1 MFKAVWN
8 DTEYVLTS
16 LPSLTDSS
24 RETKFSD
31 IQVDFR
37 GKTDSDLPLQYQEVK
52 IIDEDDNLYLMGYV
66 DSVDFPEF
74 RFEDQPFIISI
85 SLLSPYAYT
94 SKRTIGM
101 TIDTIPLNLAILD
114 ILAPLLEDGFTIEE
128 NSLKTRNVSEI
139 FQAETIEKVLNYLAN
154 KFDFVWYIDKFKKI
168 YLKDINTLKSQTPV
182 IEITATD
189 KCYLQSIKPTKTVVD
204 YANKL
209 LIKNAI
215 LISGV
220 NLGATW
226 VDLVQGQS
234 YKFEYPF
241 SISENVAFRLPP
253 RNEMGDTYDTA
264 YLFRMFT
271 GYNDYEIKVNLEART
286 IEYDFN
292 IGILGVD
299 DDNKAILLE
308 VDPTDPTKVV
318 GFKWGLDEL
327 IGGGYEFATITQS
340 DSGLVPILFSFIDPT
355 QIANIKDKVNA
366 SGIIERTVDANLKYF
381 TYNELLDTVKSL
393 FGQNNTA
400 TSEVN
405 CTFKGRLDDT
415 DFMAIANKLD
425 ITKTFSVE
433 LPSFLASGTFVITD
447 KTLSMD
453 TETMTIQI
461 KGRNFNLNEN
471 FNDIFRS
478 PIEQL
483 NENDLINT
491 ATVLY
496 NQDNKTVIS
505 KEIIVDGVVVNND

>member
-8 DTEYVLTS
+8 DTEYVLVS

-37 GKTDSDLPLQYQEVK
+37 GKTDSDLPLQYQEIK
-52 IIDEDDNLYLMGYV
+52 IIDEDDTLYLMGYV

-74 RFEDQPFIISI
+74 RFEDQPFIITI
-85 SLLSPYAYT
+85 SLLSPYAYA
-94 SKRTIGM
+94 SKRTISM
-101 TIDTIPLNLAILD
+101 TIDTIPLNTTIVD
-114 ILAPLLEDGFTIEE
+114 ILQPLLDDGFTIEE
-128 NSLKTRNVSEI
+128 NTLKTRNVSEI
-139 FQAETIEKVLNYLAN
+139 FQAETIEKVVNYLAN

-168 YLKDINTLKSQTPV
+168 YLKDINVLKSQTPV

-215 LISGV
+215 LLSGV
-220 NLGATW
+220 DLGVTW
-226 VDLVQGQS
+226 VDLVKGQS

-241 SISENVAFRLPP
+241 SISENTAFRLPP
-253 RNEMGDTYDTA
+253 RNEIGDTEDTA
-264 YLFRMFT
+264 YLLRIET
-271 GYNDYEIKVNLEART
+271 NADTYEIKVYLESRI
-286 IEYDFN
+286 IEYDIN

-299 DDNKAILLE
+299 DDSKAILLE
-308 VDPTDPTKVV
+308 VDANDPTKVI
-318 GFKWGLDEL
+318 GFKWGLDML
-327 IGGGYEFATITQS
+327 SPSDYEFATITQS

-355 QIANIKDKVNA
+355 QIANIKDKVNT
-366 SGIIERTVDANLKYF
+366 SGIIERTIDANLKYF
-381 TYNELLDTVKSL
+381 TYDELLQTVQSL

-415 DFMAIANKLD
+415 DFMAIANLLD

-433 LPSFLASGTFVITD
+433 LPSFLTSGTFVITD
-447 KTLSMD
+447 KELSMD
-453 TETMTIQI
+453 TETMTIKI

-483 NENDLINT
+483 NENDLVNT
-491 ATVLY
+491 AVVLY

-505 KEIIVDGVVVNND
+505 KEIIVDGEVVNDD